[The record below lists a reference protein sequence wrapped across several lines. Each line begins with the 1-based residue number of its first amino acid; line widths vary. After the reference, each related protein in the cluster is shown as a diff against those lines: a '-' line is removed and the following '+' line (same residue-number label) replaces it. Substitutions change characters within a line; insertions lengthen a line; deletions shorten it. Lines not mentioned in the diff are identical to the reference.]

1 MEFLVLFLLSL
12 LEDKGCYCVA
22 RALNVVKSAFNSN
35 YAGVK

>member
-1 MEFLVLFLLSL
+1 MEFLVLFLLRL

-22 RALNVVKSAFNSN
+22 RALNVFKIAFNSS